1 MSSVQIQ
8 NHAAINV
15 LQQLWTLFNWQT
27 EECIRAPG
35 KSELSQSNIWMPL
48 PQQGLHLGL
57 VQVFSHTKQ
66 ESVLDLYVA
75 VHHMSVI
82 HFSCA
87 CSKHTAQM
95 EIPRSQSQAA
105 GSCHQPSASHQHET
119 FFYMIKDPQHL
130 LLQWNYLFSHT
141 KFSFP
146 SKSRA
151 IVWVMPLFYQR
162 EIGCVFTKA

>member
-35 KSELSQSNIWMPL
+35 KSELSQSNIWM

-119 FFYMIKDPQHL
+119 FSTWLRTHSTFCYNETICSVTQ
-130 LLQWNYLFSHT
+130 N
-141 KFSFP
+141 FP
-146 SKSRA
+146 FKASPG
-151 IVWVMPLFYQR
+151 PLCESCLYFIS
-162 EIGCVFTKA
+162 EK